1 MQITANWGWNI
12 IPSAIVNANLI
23 QASRFLK
30 RRDSPFGIAGSPEMG
45 NEMRLLAKLDPD
57 VMLLLQ
63 DYRLDWGYG

>member
-1 MQITANWGWNI
+1 
-12 IPSAIVNANLI
+12 
-23 QASRFLK
+23 
-30 RRDSPFGIAGSPEMG
+30 MG